1 MKDLS
6 TKENTIH
13 KGYYCFFFAR
23 QKAVLQRLSTF
34 FESVLSKKQTIKE
47 KQEQLRTLRQTCQS
61 QIIRGDMRLPIAPPL
76 ARAYP

>member
-6 TKENTIH
+6 TKKNTIH
-13 KGYYCFFFAR
+13 KGDYSFLCTTKSRF
-23 QKAVLQRLSTF
+23 STAINI
-34 FESVLSKKQTIKE
+34 FESALSKKKQTIKE

>member
-13 KGYYCFFFAR
+13 KGYYCFFLHDKKPFYNGY
-23 QKAVLQRLSTF
+23 QHFLKVYFQ
-34 FESVLSKKQTIKE
+34 KKQTIKE

>member
-13 KGYYCFFFAR
+13 KGYYCFFAR
-23 QKAVLQRLSTF
+23 QKAVFQRLSTF
-34 FESVLSKKQTIKE
+34 LKVYFQKKQTIKE
-47 KQEQLRTLRQTCQS
+47 KQEQLQTLRQTYQS